1 MAGISRDRDDPQPM
15 NQTIQA
21 PAGMFEG
28 NGPINNVRLRSS
40 GLSNQ
45 AKNKSQWPNT
55 ANNSIHEDQRGV
67 CPPIKNFNQ
76 LGRIPNN
83 IPNSTRNKNPNVKVG
98 GFPFNSADSYMADS
112 AGLAA
117 IKTTMN
123 SQSIENSDGLYTV
136 PHKRG
141 VLNAGATVA
150 TTNQHPSI
158 FMPSCSVD
166 VTKPNF
172 SRSLYETTNSNVSA
186 RQEETQRHAPG
197 YGHLHPASNE
207 IIAQGGWN
215 DPADAMYSQSFVI
228 GANS

>member
-1 MAGISRDRDDPQPM
+1 
-15 NQTIQA
+15 
-21 PAGMFEG
+21 
-28 NGPINNVRLRSS
+28 
-40 GLSNQ
+40 
-45 AKNKSQWPNT
+45 
-55 ANNSIHEDQRGV
+55 
-67 CPPIKNFNQ
+67 
-76 LGRIPNN
+76 
-83 IPNSTRNKNPNVKVG
+83 
-98 GFPFNSADSYMADS
+98 MADS

-186 RQEETQRHAPG
+186 RQEETQIHAPG

-228 GANS
+228 GANSQENYPVNVPGILVNNSQEDQNYLQADDSLMQNSQDH